1 MTSDSRARN
10 ADGGSFDIKSRL
22 APGALGGGITYATI
36 TCRTC
41 GKTEDAPLRNKNAGW
56 ARRAFKGRG
65 WTVGERIGRH
75 QCPACA
81 QGVRGL
87 AGKSVR
93 EVRADA
99 IRNVGMRMERKHP
112 GSAKAL
118 DLFGASALGNGVL
131 EVHRVL
137 GGNPAGPD
145 TLQDIDPDLLE
156 PDRMAE
162 ALSRL
167 GRVTKHPEEASP
179 VSEPIAPKARW
190 GHGPAKVVWKGT
202 PSNSKGLPISPKPL
216 NLPDFLLPPA
226 PHRQHRRKLKS
237 YRYPG
242 DAAVIARLYLKTW
255 GVSDPQ
261 IGRDFI
267 VWAEADEIGWAPILP
282 NKAQAPAPE
291 PTITTTVE
299 PVTTPE
305 EPIMAVAPTPI
316 PPPRPTRDKLLAIHE
331 KLNLVYLTDA
341 GGRYTGVWTDAKVAH
356 DLDVPTAWVTEERAR
371 VYGEGTDNEAS
382 HMALDRWKRDLTNRM
397 AKATERQAKAVE
409 ELLAVNTEIEAI
421 KASLSAGPRETA

>member
-1 MTSDSRARN
+1 MTSDTRARN
-10 ADGGSFDIKSRL
+10 LDGGSFEIKSRL
-22 APGALGGGITYATI
+22 APGALGGGVTYATI

-137 GGNPAGPD
+137 GDNPAGPD
-145 TLQDIDPDLLE
+145 TLQDIDPHLLE

-162 ALSRL
+162 ALGHL
-167 GRVTKHPEEASP
+167 GHVTKHPEASP
-179 VSEPIAPKARW
+179 VPEPAAPKPKPR
-190 GHGPAKVVWKGT
+190 
-202 PSNSKGLPISPKPL
+202 SNNGNALPISPKPL
-216 NLPDFLLPPA
+216 NLPDFLLPPL
-226 PHRQHRRKLKS
+226 PHKQYRRKLKS

-261 IGRDFI
+261 VGRDFI
-267 VWAEADEIGWAPILP
+267 IWAEADEIGWAPILP
-282 NKAQAPAPE
+282 NEAQAPAPE
-291 PTITTTVE
+291 PTVTTTVE

-305 EPIMAVAPTPI
+305 EPIMAVALTPI

-341 GGRYTGVWTDAKVAH
+341 GGRYTGVWTDARVAH
-356 DLDVPTAWVTEERAR
+356 ELDVPTAWVTEERSR
-371 VYGEGTDNEAS
+371 VYGEGVDNEAS
-382 HMALDRWKRDLTNRM
+382 HLALDKWKRDLTNRM

-421 KASLSAGPRETA
+421 KASMSAGPREAA